1 MLFASKQRHGVI
13 TVFRPLP
20 PRAQE
25 GLDGPTVARLAAHQ
39 RMRPPP
45 YGPASLGPAAPGGSL
60 AGRAPRAPPSRSD
73 TSHYTATAT
82 AAGGGGGRQAS
93 SGQGGGAS
101 GPPDLNP
108 VAAALPDW
116 WHADPALRP
125 PAGAVARV
133 LEAAAGTEGA
143 GGDDDASP
151 PLEPC
156 CASLGSLSSLAPCW
170 RGQNDP

>member
-1 MLFASKQRHGVI
+1 MGGQISRAP
-13 TVFRPLP
+13 PLLSQSEP
-20 PRAQE
+20 
-25 GLDGPTVARLAAHQ
+25 
-39 RMRPPP
+39 
-45 YGPASLGPAAPGGSL
+45 PAAPGGSL
-60 AGRAPRAPPSRSD
+60 AGRAPRPQPSRSD
-73 TSHYTATAT
+73 TSQYTATA
-82 AAGGGGGRQAS
+82 AAAGGGGRQAS

-116 WHADPALRP
+116 WHTDPALRP

-170 RGQNDP
+170 RGQHDP